1 LTVAFRLQKGSSPA
15 GPGRFRPGEPAKAG
29 VEPGLSLAREGQD
42 TPAQLKIQSRLNGG
56 SRVAK
61 EVWSFN
67 EDYCAFNDVGIWDFL
82 RIRANNPPHSAQDAF
97 GRISIGGCGEPS
109 DEFVISAPPFLH
121 SRRLAALAVSEP
133 PAALPYGDHYREMA
147 ARLRELA
154 LLTRSPGIRRELV
167 RSGEAIR
174 PSRRS
179 F

>member
-1 LTVAFRLQKGSSPA
+1 LV
-15 GPGRFRPGEPAKAG
+15 
-29 VEPGLSLAREGQD
+29 
-42 TPAQLKIQSRLNGG
+42 
-56 SRVAK
+56 
-61 EVWSFN
+61 FN
-67 EDYCAFNDVGIWDFL
+67 DDYCAFNDVGIWDFL
-82 RIRANNPPHSAQDAF
+82 SIRANNPPHSAQDAF

-167 RSGEAIR
+167 DLAKRYD
-174 PSRRS
+174 RRGIIS
-179 F
+179 TAGRGRQVS